1 MAKYGYHYIYI
12 ILIILITPSFLSAQ
26 TVLEGQIVDDATG
39 ELIPFGTVALYKNDV
54 LLTGTETDLNGNY
67 YVSNLEPGTYAV
79 EASFVGYTTERQ
91 VGVIVKAG
99 RNNKLDFRLTTGVI
113 MDEIVI
119 KDYKAPLIEIDNTT
133 SGGTVT
139 SETIRNLPTK
149 NINQIAATTAG
160 LSSIDGGA
168 INIRGSRSNATDYYI
183 DGIRV
188 QGLIPES
195 EIEQMQVLTGGL
207 PASFGDVTGGVI
219 SITSKGPSAK
229 LSGGIELESSEY
241 LDNFGYNQFR
251 GNLSGPLLKNKKG
264 ESVIGFRMSGQY
276 FNREDDRPT
285 ALGVYRLSEDRIKEL
300 EADPLRLSNGVTF
313 PAGEF
318 ITAEDMGAPLR
329 TRPNEDQ
336 RDLDFT
342 GKIDVRFNRNI
353 DISLSG
359 SYDDTRDRFTP
370 SSSWGLLNWT
380 NNPYSYNNGY
390 RANFR
395 FRHKLGKQGFKDS
408 EKKSTK
414 RKMFQNGSYTI
425 QAGYEKRHARQED
438 FRHEDNLFRY
448 GYLGATDRSWNPIAN
463 VVSDTSLWGGQVI
476 FDVAGQPYAHLG
488 YEEVE
493 EGFTP
498 NQEINSALS
507 SFNDI
512 NGRPLSPLNILWSNL
527 YSNVGQVFNNFSKS
541 ETDRYTLNVTGAFD
555 FLPQG
560 SQKGRH
566 SIELGV
572 MLEARTNRFYR
583 IQPQELWTLA
593 RLNANRHIIGVDTT
607 QVIGTFTDLISGGFA
622 EFDQYQTLLAPDNNL
637 LFYQAVRD
645 LTGQTLNEYVNVD
658 ALNPDDLRLD
668 MFSAS
673 ELNDLNIV
681 DYYGYDHLGNKLEG
695 NVSYD
700 DFFTGKDANG
710 RRTFQ
715 VAPDQPLYGAFYI
728 QDKFSFKDIIFR
740 VGLRVDYYDANTKV
754 LKDPYSLYEVE
765 TASDF
770 FSRTGQSQ
778 PGAVGDDYAVY
789 IEAPGS
795 TNVIGYRLDDQWFLP
810 NGTSVSSSGEIFGGG
825 VVTPSIKGIA
835 EGLDPNI
842 QEEGFDPSFSFEDYK
857 PQINFMPRL
866 AFSFPISDNAG
877 FFAHYDILVQRPNSN
892 TVATPLDYFYF
903 SEASRTPS
911 SNPALRPTKTI
922 DYEVGFQQKLSQSS
936 AVKVSAYY
944 KEQRDMIQ
952 NRFLANTFPVSNY
965 DIFDNLDFATVKG
978 FSFNYDLRRTN
989 NLELQANYT
998 LQFADGSGSDA
1009 NSSQGI
1015 NSRGVIRT
1023 LAPLSFDERHTLNV
1037 VLDYRYGDGRSYNGP
1052 RIGDLDILSNFGV
1065 NAQIRGVSGRP
1076 YTARRT
1082 VVPLGGTG
1090 FRGGIN
1096 EARLPWNFAIDLQ
1109 ADKSFK
1115 LFNNGNSKPLYAN
1128 LYVRVQNLLDMQNVI
1143 GVYSFSGDP
1152 DNDGYLESSFG
1163 LDRIQQVAANGQNV
1177 ENFLAAYS
1185 WRVLASGFY
1194 TQPRRITLG
1203 LRMDF

>member
-1 MAKYGYHYIYI
+1 MIPG
-12 ILIILITPSFLSAQ
+12 FLSAQ
-26 TVLEGQIVDDATG
+26 TVLEGQIVDDVTG
-39 ELIPFGTVALYKNDV
+39 ELIPFGTIALYKNDV

-67 YVSNLEPGTYAV
+67 YLSNLEPGTYAV

-91 VGVIVKAG
+91 VGVVVKAG

-188 QGLIPES
+188 SGLIPES

-207 PASFGDVTGGVI
+207 PASYGDVTGGVI
-219 SITSKGPSAK
+219 SITSKGPSAR

-251 GNLSGPLLKNKKG
+251 GNLSGPILKNKKG
-264 ESVIGFRMSGQY
+264 ESIIGFRMSGQY
-276 FNREDDRPT
+276 FNREDDRPA
-285 ALGVYRLSEDRIKEL
+285 ALGVYRLNEQKIREL
-300 EADPLRLSNGVTF
+300 EAEPFRLSNGTAF
-313 PAGEF
+313 PTGEF
-318 ITAEDMGAPLR
+318 LTAEDMGPPVK
-329 TRPNEDQ
+329 TRPNEGQ
-336 RDLDFT
+336 RDLNFT
-342 GKIDVRFNRNI
+342 GKIDARLSPNI
-353 DISLSG
+353 DVSLSG
-359 SYDDTRDRFTP
+359 SFDDTRDQFTP
-370 SSSWGLLNWT
+370 SASWGLLNWV
-380 NNPYSYNNGY
+380 NNPFQYSNGY
-390 RANFR
+390 RGNFR
-395 FRHKLGKQGFKDS
+395 FRHKLGKQLSNNKD
-408 EKKSTK
+408 TGQ
-414 RKMFQNGSYTI
+414 RKAKLIQNASYTI
-425 QAGYEKRHARQED
+425 QAGYEKRFSRTED
-438 FRHEDNLFRY
+438 VRHTDNLFRY
-448 GYLGATDRSWNPIAN
+448 GYLGETDRSWNPTAS
-463 VVSDTSLWGGQVI
+463 VVSDTSQWGGQVI
-476 FDVAGQPYAHLG
+476 FDAAGQPFAHLG
-488 YEEVE
+488 YTEVE

-498 NQEINSALS
+498 NQ
-507 SFNDI
+507 DI
-512 NGRPLSPLNILWSNL
+512 NGVLSSYNDVNGSLISPLNLLWSNL
-527 YSNVGQVFNNFSKS
+527 YNNVGRVYNSFTKS
-541 ETDRYTLNVTGAFD
+541 ETDLYTLNLSARFD
-555 FLPQG
+555 LLPGG
-560 SQKGRH
+560 SSKGRH
-566 SIELGV
+566 SIEFGAIV
-572 MLEARTNRFYR
+572 ESRAIRSYSIAPRA
-583 IQPQELWTLA
+583 LWTLA

-607 QVIGTFTDLISGGFA
+607 QVIGSFVDFLNGRPT
-622 EFDQYQTLLAPDNNL
+622 EFEQYQTLLAPDNNL
-637 LFYQAVRD
+637 LFYQAVRE
-645 LTGQTLNEYVNVD
+645 LTGQSLNEYVNVD

-668 MFSAS
+668 MFSAA
-673 ELNDLNIV
+673 ELNDLGIV
-681 DYYGYDHLGNKLEG
+681 SYLGYDHLGNKVG
-695 NVSYD
+695 ND
-700 DFFTGKDANG
+700 ITFEDFFTGRDADG
-710 RRTFQ
+710 RRSFSA
-715 VAPDQPLYGAFYI
+715 APAQPIYGAFYI

-770 FSRTGQSQ
+770 FSRTGQSK
-778 PGAVGDDYAVY
+778 PEAVGDDYAVY

-795 TNVIGYRLDDQWFLP
+795 TNVIGYRLDDQWYLP

-835 EGLDPNI
+835 EGQSPNI
-842 QEEGFDPSFSFEDYK
+842 QEEGFDPNFSFKDYK

-877 FFAHYDILVQRPNSN
+877 FFAHYDVLVQRPNSN
-892 TVATPLDYFYF
+892 TIATPVNYFYF
-903 SEASRTPS
+903 AEASRTPS
-911 SNPALRPTKTI
+911 ANPALRPTKTI

-952 NRFLANTFPVSNY
+952 NRFLANTFPVTNY

-1009 NSSQGI
+1009 NSSSGI

-1023 LAPLSFDERHTLNV
+1023 LSPLSFDERHTLNLV
-1037 VLDYRYGDGRSYNGP
+1037 MDYRYSEGRSYNGP
-1052 RIGDLDILSNFGV
+1052 RIGDTDILSNFGV

-1082 VVPLGGTG
+1082 VLPLGGSG

-1115 LFNNGNSKPLYAN
+1115 LFNSGKGRPA
-1128 LYVRVQNLLDMQNVI
+1128 YVNVYLRIQNLLDMKNII

-1152 DNDGYLESSFG
+1152 DSDGYLESSFG
-1163 LDRIQQVAANGQNV
+1163 LDRVQQVEANGQSV
-1177 ENFLAAYS
+1177 DNFIAAYN
-1185 WRVLASGFY
+1185 WRVLQSGFY